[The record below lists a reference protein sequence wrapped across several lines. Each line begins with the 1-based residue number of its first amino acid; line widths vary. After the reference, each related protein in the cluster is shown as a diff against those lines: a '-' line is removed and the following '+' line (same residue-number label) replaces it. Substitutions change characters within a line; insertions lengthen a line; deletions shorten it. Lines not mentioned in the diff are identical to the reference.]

1 MLETESG
8 MAGPGYP
15 DPERVGTRLGR
26 TSVGLGGLSAE
37 AGIGGLNWGFA
48 SGVGLVAGCTAIGGG
63 GLRVVVRVVACL
75 VPGGGGVGFGAG
87 GGCPGRGYRCIRSGV
102 RGYVGDGC

>member
-1 MLETESG
+1 

-37 AGIGGLNWGFA
+37 AGIGRLNWGFA
-48 SGVGLVAGCTAIGGG
+48 GGVGLVAGCTAIGGE

-75 VPGGGGVGFGAG
+75 VTGW
-87 GGCPGRGYRCIRSGV
+87 GRGRVWCRGWLSGPGV
-102 RGYVGDGC
+102 PVYPIGGGYVGI